1 MMEMDKSS
9 KEAQLTKSSPAK
21 FTWMPWMTNVA
32 ISLGTKLLFGGK
44 KKKSGIGSGTSAE
57 LTEAMKRFDERM
69 KEYEKSEF
77 QPLDPRDYQQENV
90 FEEMEVDTTA
100 ADYAARQFRQSQQN
114 ILTGLRGAAG
124 ASGVSS
130 LAQALSNQAQ
140 QQAERGR
147 VTIAQQAAQ
156 NRRLS
161 LMEER
166 RINDQERQIQL
177 ANAQGAKQFER
188 EKLATLLG
196 VEAQKISGIRQS
208 IANRQAMYGQI
219 AGGVGGMFGELASD
233 IAGEV
238 DWGELFGQGGDGGGG
253 NS

>member
-1 MMEMDKSS
+1 MMEIDKSS

-21 FTWMPWMTNVA
+21 WAPWMTNVA

-156 NRRLS
+156 NRRLA

-219 AGGVGGMFGELASD
+219 AGGVGDVFGEIASD

-238 DWGELFGQGGDGGGG
+238 DWGELFGQE
-253 NS
+253 

>member
-1 MMEMDKSS
+1 
-9 KEAQLTKSSPAK
+9 
-21 FTWMPWMTNVA
+21 
-32 ISLGTKLLFGGK
+32 
-44 KKKSGIGSGTSAE
+44 
-57 LTEAMKRFDERM
+57 
-69 KEYEKSEF
+69 
-77 QPLDPRDYQQENV
+77 
-90 FEEMEVDTTA
+90 
-100 ADYAARQFRQSQQN
+100 
-114 ILTGLRGAAG
+114 
-124 ASGVSS
+124 
-130 LAQALSNQAQ
+130 AQALSNQAQ

-156 NRRLS
+156 NRRLA

-219 AGGVGGMFGELASD
+219 AGGVGDVFGEIASD

-238 DWGELFGQGGDGGGG
+238 DWGELFGQE
-253 NS
+253 